1 MEGCQGGS
9 ASHHDQNNRKIG
21 IQWTRVRSFSPV
33 DGKKIEKQKLWST
46 HPPSWSRQERRGWAR
61 RASRRKNICIPAFQ
75 INHSTDNCL
84 PWLNFLWL
92 QADVDL
98 VVSYKRL
105 VGVKSSLLAWTAT
118 TLTSIKNNHLQRVD
132 LSNAQI
138 HWKTFWWRWK
148 LITAIGQKG
157 WPWNVTAADGVAIV
171 IKRLAKKAANLNLLP
186 KIYLVEVVVRWGA
199 TPGKENFMEQ

>member
-1 MEGCQGGS
+1 MEGCQGGP

-61 RASRRKNICIPAFQ
+61 WASRRKNICIPAFQ

-118 TLTSIKNNHLQRVD
+118 TLTLTSSKEQPITVCWFEQCPNRLKDFLKKMKTNNC
-132 LSNAQI
+132 
-138 HWKTFWWRWK
+138 
-148 LITAIGQKG
+148 
-157 WPWNVTAADGVAIV
+157 
-171 IKRLAKKAANLNLLP
+171 
-186 KIYLVEVVVRWGA
+186 
-199 TPGKENFMEQ
+199 